1 MKRTSR
7 VQKGGSIVKRLILS
21 IVVFIFSVSVVFAA
35 PHKPKHSHRPPPA
48 PPRHHV
54 PQHPPKH
61 HAPKHHAHHH
71 HKSGGAAVAAGI
83 IGGAIVG
90 AAIAESLKPDPVVVT
105 PAPVVVP
112 QPVVVQQP
120 VVVAQ
125 PVTQVQNVWVEGRY
139 VHRRDAHG
147 RMIRVWEPGHYEQ
160 RTVIVTP

>member
-7 VQKGGSIVKRLILS
+7 VQNGGSIVKRLILS
-21 IVVFIFSVSVVFAA
+21 IVVFVFSVSVVFAA

-54 PQHPPKH
+54 PHHPPKH

-147 RMIRVWEPGHYEQ
+147 RMVRVWEPGHYEQ
-160 RTVIVTP
+160 RTVTITP

>member
-1 MKRTSR
+1 MNKA
-7 VQKGGSIVKRLILS
+7 VL
-21 IVVFIFSVSVVFAA
+21 IVVMSVICANVIMAG
-35 PHKPKHSHRPPPA
+35 PHKPKHAPRPHTP

-54 PQHPPKH
+54 PHNPPKNH
-61 HAPKHHAHHH
+61 HHH
-71 HKSGGAAVAAGI
+71 HKGGGVAVAAGV

-90 AAIAESLKPDPVVVT
+90 AAIAESLKPDPVVTPTPVVAT

-160 RTVIVTP
+160 RTVTITP

>member
-1 MKRTSR
+1 MRKTVLMVMMS
-7 VQKGGSIVKRLILS
+7 V
-21 IVVFIFSVSVVFAA
+21 IFANIMMAA
-35 PHKPKHSHRPPPA
+35 PHKPKHAPRPHTP

-54 PQHPPKH
+54 PHHPPKH
-61 HAPKHHAHHH
+61 HAPKHHDHHH

-147 RMIRVWEPGHYEQ
+147 RMVRVWEPGHYEQ
-160 RTVIVTP
+160 RTVAITP

>member
-1 MKRTSR
+1 MK
-7 VQKGGSIVKRLILS
+7 KAIILIL
-21 IVVFIFSVSVVFAA
+21 VGIFAMNVFAA

-54 PQHPPKH
+54 PH

-112 QPVVVQQP
+112 QPVVVQHP

-125 PVTQVQNVWVEGRY
+125 PVSQVQNVWVEGRY

-147 RMIRVWEPGHYEQ
+147 RMVRVWEPGHYEQ
-160 RTVIVTP
+160 RTVTISP

>member
-1 MKRTSR
+1 MK
-7 VQKGGSIVKRLILS
+7 KAIILIL
-21 IVVFIFSVSVVFAA
+21 IGAFAMNMMAA

-54 PQHPPKH
+54 PHHPPKH

-160 RTVIVTP
+160 RTVTVTP

>member
-1 MKRTSR
+1 MK
-7 VQKGGSIVKRLILS
+7 KAIILIL
-21 IVVFIFSVSVVFAA
+21 IGIFAMNVFAVL
-35 PHKPKHSHRPPPA
+35 HKPKHSHRPPPA

-54 PQHPPKH
+54 PHHPPKH
-61 HAPKHHAHHH
+61 HAPKHHDHHH

-105 PAPVVVP
+105 PAPVVV
-112 QPVVVQQP
+112 QQP

-147 RMIRVWEPGHYEQ
+147 RMVRVWEPGHYEQ
-160 RTVIVTP
+160 RTVTISP

>member
-1 MKRTSR
+1 MK
-7 VQKGGSIVKRLILS
+7 KAIILIL
-21 IVVFIFSVSVVFAA
+21 VGIFAMNVFAA

-54 PQHPPKH
+54 PH

-112 QPVVVQQP
+112 QPVVVQPP

-160 RTVIVTP
+160 RTVVVTP